1 MPANLGEVKVSVAAT
16 LGNSLMPPHLAN
28 LISTVPVINRDFL
41 TSGRCIH
48 LNLALAAQIHGAVP
62 DMSSLCFATRVVPR
76 EQGKMGSYSLS
87 YGPKSC
93 SSIWSQGWKAQIAWG

>member
-48 LNLALAAQIHGAVP
+48 LNLALAAQTMG
-62 DMSSLCFATRVVPR
+62 LC
-76 EQGKMGSYSLS
+76 
-87 YGPKSC
+87 
-93 SSIWSQGWKAQIAWG
+93 QI